1 MTARRVLL
9 VVTKLAKGGAMVVPL
24 QIAAALRE
32 RGYQAETWFLYRFA
46 PAFENEPGVRVIL
59 PRNVRGL
66 LDYVRIFLRLV
77 PAMRAFRPDA
87 VHGALPLGNVLGLLA
102 AAVIR
107 CPSRVASQHSP
118 AATHNIVMQWLD
130 KAWGSVGIYTANI
143 AVSNSVYES
152 YESYPRPYVRRL
164 RVVQNGI
171 RARPP
176 SRTKAAAR
184 EHFGLPADARLIGS
198 LGRLAQEKNQSFLV
212 DVLAR
217 LPDAHLALAGD
228 GELRPRIEQ
237 QARAMGLAARV
248 HLLGAVPPED
258 VADFLHT
265 LDIFVLPSR
274 FEGLPIA
281 LVEAMQ
287 AGLPVVVSDI
297 PSTLEVVSTDDGGT
311 AGLVLETRSAESWAA
326 AIRDLFA
333 TPGKLRALGEKARR
347 RGGDFSLERMV
358 DGYVA
363 CLFPDSS
370 PSSTRK

>member
-1 MTARRVLL
+1 
-9 VVTKLAKGGAMVVPL
+9 MVVPL

-370 PSSTRK
+370 PSSTRR